1 MDSQTPDMPVDAD
14 ANADADAME
23 DDEEFEVTREE
34 LIDALQQVVTDLS
47 SGLKGEDRDAYMDT
61 RYVHREDP
69 DEEAKLGGYKVLFEF
84 YMPSRAEVEA
94 KYNEMVG
101 YGYRSYHSPFETTFG
116 MYFALVDDPDGN
128 TVLLSAS

>member
-1 MDSQTPDMPVDAD
+1 MGRSREMGMNLYMVGLRVRDSDASAEFYKRLGMAVPEKPPTYPHIPVQMAGK
-14 ANADADAME
+14 MT
-23 DDEEFEVTREE
+23 FF
-34 LIDALQQVVTDLS
+34 
-47 SGLKGEDRDAYMDT
+47 MDT

-94 KYNEMVG
+94 KYNEMVA